1 MKITI
6 QKKTVRSRISA
17 LVVLMVSAL
26 AGAQTTAKQRQ
37 VVVSIPDRKLAV
49 IENGR
54 VLRIFPVS
62 VGAASSPSPTGD
74 FHIVNRV
81 VKPAYYHSGTVVP
94 AGPDNPIGSR
104 WLGLDR
110 KGYGIHGTNEPHSI
124 GKAASHGCI
133 RLRNRDIEQFFA
145 MVRVGDAVHIAKE
158 RDGQVAQALGA
169 DAPTVAAVQADSRS
183 LNAGGQ

>member
-1 MKITI
+1 MKIAAYK
-6 QKKTVRSRISA
+6 QREKTRSWVLA
-17 LVVLMVSAL
+17 VLMFSAL
-26 AGAQTTAKQRQ
+26 AGAQTTANPRQ

-54 VLRIFPVS
+54 VVRTFAVS
-62 VGAASSPSPTGD
+62 VGAASSPSPAGD

-81 VKPAYYHSGTVVP
+81 VKPAYYHSGTVVA

-110 KGYGIHGTNEPHSI
+110 KGFGIHGTNEPRSI

-133 RLRNRDIEQFFA
+133 RLRNRDVEQFFA
-145 MVRVGDAVHIAKE
+145 MVRVGDAVHIAAQ
-158 RDGQVAQALGA
+158 RDEQVARAFGDEA
-169 DAPTVAAVQADSRS
+169 VTAANTWPVPASA
-183 LNAGGQ
+183 NAGGQ